1 MTESRPRLW
10 DYSCELYAKPPVTEL
25 CLQLQERYGLDVN
38 LILFCIW
45 YGRYWGQMPDTLLA
59 DAVRHCSDWRSAVVQ
74 PLRNVRT
81 QMKNDTT
88 LRSRFHGTD
97 YETLR
102 ENIKKLE
109 LNAEKIQQE
118 ALEQLANELASTGN
132 SSDKESSLTNLYR
145 LCEQLK
151 LDRDNSLDA
160 SLKSIVQANE
170 NLPDGQARPG

>member
-1 MTESRPRLW
+1 
-10 DYSCELYAKPPVTEL
+10 
-25 CLQLQERYGLDVN
+25 
-38 LILFCIW
+38 
-45 YGRYWGQMPDTLLA
+45 
-59 DAVRHCSDWRSAVVQ
+59 
-74 PLRNVRT
+74 
-81 QMKNDTT
+81 MKNDTT